1 MVAKYQV
8 IGSLLRL
15 RLLSLALGDEE
26 VMASA
31 IQPITMGAFL
41 CGGVGC
47 QQRFIFQSQF
57 ITKAALQPL

>member
-8 IGSLLRL
+8 IGSLLRR

-26 VMASA
+26 VMASG

-41 CGGVGC
+41 CAGVCC
-47 QQRFIFQSQF
+47 QQRFSFQTQI
-57 ITKAALQPL
+57 ITKAVLQPL